1 MANQLWRN
9 HDVVL
14 SLPVPPLQSTTNGNR
29 FRDANQAF
37 ANVQNGVNYAQNA
50 KNALLG
56 VAAPT
61 STLAYDPILTA
72 VTLHLTTSTST
83 AHTTTT
89 TKKAKAHGKRH
100 HHGHWLF

>member
-1 MANQLWRN
+1 M
-9 HDVVL
+9 
-14 SLPVPPLQSTTNGNR
+14 
-29 FRDANQAF
+29 
-37 ANVQNGVNYAQNA
+37 QNGVNYAQNA

-61 STLAYDPILTA
+61 STPVYDPILTA
-72 VTLHLTTSTST
+72 ITLDLTMSTSTTT

-100 HHGHWLF
+100 HHGHWIF

>member
-1 MANQLWRN
+1 MMWYYPSPIHPSKVTAN
-9 HDVVL
+9 V
-14 SLPVPPLQSTTNGNR
+14 NR

-37 ANVQNGVNYAQNA
+37 ANVQNGVDYAQNA

-56 VAAPT
+56 VPAPT

-72 VTLHLTTSTST
+72 ITLHLTTSTSTST

-89 TKKAKAHGKRH
+89 TKKAKHGKR

>member
-1 MANQLWRN
+1 MMWYYP
-9 HDVVL
+9 
-14 SLPVPPLQSTTNGNR
+14 SPVHPSKVTANGNR

-37 ANVQNGVNYAQNA
+37 ANVQNGVDYAQNA

-56 VAAPT
+56 VPAPT

-72 VTLHLTTSTST
+72 ITLHLTTSTSTST

-89 TKKAKAHGKRH
+89 TKKAKHGKR